1 MNQYCPSWEE
11 NETSLGTFWDIEI
24 AMTALQNKYYS
35 EHLGTIEEKGGQRT
49 LAEKSWKKKCG
60 QRLQVQLRENGDGS
74 TRKS

>member
-1 MNQYCPSWEE
+1 
-11 NETSLGTFWDIEI
+11 
-24 AMTALQNKYYS
+24 MTALQNKYYS